1 VTLIYPFTDDSQ
13 LGAGRISDVRAL
25 LEERPA
31 FQFQLAEVRRFDDL
45 PKESYVWLAPTP
57 SQPFVEVVKAL
68 AAVFPEHPPFDGAFA
83 TIVPH
88 LTIAASADEDLLDC
102 VASQVADALPIK
114 ARAET
119 ARIMQHVGGRWR
131 VRAEVSLAPLI
142 AKIGRRRPVVSR
154 GVLANTGAGHR
165 LFRRGTTAFRGRSS
179 SRGNGGAVP
188 FCIFKFDRGGRVSA

>member
-1 VTLIYPFTDDSQ
+1 MAPTAIVIPVPEAERAVNLLRQAHTQDGAEGMPAHVTLIYPFTDDSQ
-13 LGAGRISDVRAL
+13 LDAGRISDVRAL

-31 FQFQLAEVRRFDDL
+31 FQFQLAEVRRFDNL

-57 SQPFVEVVKAL
+57 SQPFVEMVKAL
-68 AAVFPEHPPFDGAFA
+68 ASVFPEHQPFDGAFT

-119 ARIMQHVGGRWR
+119 ARIMQHLGGRWR
-131 VRAEVSLAPLI
+131 VRAEVSLAP
-142 AKIGRRRPVVSR
+142 S
-154 GVLANTGAGHR
+154 
-165 LFRRGTTAFRGRSS
+165 
-179 SRGNGGAVP
+179 
-188 FCIFKFDRGGRVSA
+188 